1 MRLLLHP
8 LPNPSRTRHFRAL
21 RAVTAVR
28 AHFPSAFIR
37 VHPRFHHLLRTL
49 RGPSWQITKRT
60 QFSFRVLRVLCGY
73 IHHFVQIRAGSWTE
87 PDQHQIYETN
97 PTRTDPAGRRRQ
109 REERPCEEGLVI
121 KARRQ
126 TVAVPSARRFL
137 EVRTTMLPRHRSSS
151 WLAD

>member
-1 MRLLLHP
+1 MTSKIPILTSAPPAPADRPRTNAGPTQDLFFMRFLLHP

-60 QFSFRVLRVLCGY
+60 QFSFRVLRVLRVLCGY

-97 PTRTDPAGRRRQ
+97 PTRTDPAGRRR
-109 REERPCEEGLVI
+109 
-121 KARRQ
+121 
-126 TVAVPSARRFL
+126 
-137 EVRTTMLPRHRSSS
+137 
-151 WLAD
+151 